1 MKKIIKL
8 EGLCCA
14 NCAAKIEEGVKKLD
28 GVNSASLS
36 FMTQRLIMEVEDGRE
51 DELVE
56 AARAVAAKVE
66 PEAEFKVLRWCRKG
80 IFYDQEAEKNGG
92 PSCGQCCFLYRR
104 HDAGEKNI
112 LGVDPVCAFL
122 SGSGV

>member
-56 AARAVAAKVE
+56 AARAIAAQVE
-66 PEAEFKVLRWCRKG
+66 PEAEFKVLR
-80 IFYDQEAEKNGG
+80 
-92 PSCGQCCFLYRR
+92 
-104 HDAGEKNI
+104 
-112 LGVDPVCAFL
+112 
-122 SGSGV
+122 

>member
-51 DELVE
+51 EELVE
-56 AARAVAAKVE
+56 AARTVAAKVE
-66 PEAEFKVLRWCRKG
+66 PEAEFKVLR
-80 IFYDQEAEKNGG
+80 
-92 PSCGQCCFLYRR
+92 
-104 HDAGEKNI
+104 
-112 LGVDPVCAFL
+112 
-122 SGSGV
+122 

>member
-66 PEAEFKVLRWCRKG
+66 QEAEFKVLR
-80 IFYDQEAEKNGG
+80 
-92 PSCGQCCFLYRR
+92 
-104 HDAGEKNI
+104 
-112 LGVDPVCAFL
+112 
-122 SGSGV
+122 

>member
-56 AARAVAAKVE
+56 SARAVAAKVE
-66 PEAEFKVLRWCRKG
+66 PEAEFKVLR
-80 IFYDQEAEKNGG
+80 
-92 PSCGQCCFLYRR
+92 
-104 HDAGEKNI
+104 
-112 LGVDPVCAFL
+112 
-122 SGSGV
+122 

>member
-51 DELVE
+51 DEVVE

-66 PEAEFKVLRWCRKG
+66 PEAEFMVLR
-80 IFYDQEAEKNGG
+80 
-92 PSCGQCCFLYRR
+92 
-104 HDAGEKNI
+104 
-112 LGVDPVCAFL
+112 
-122 SGSGV
+122 

>member
-36 FMTQRLIMEVEDGRE
+36 FMTQRLIMEDGRE

-66 PEAEFKVLRWCRKG
+66 PEAEFKVLR
-80 IFYDQEAEKNGG
+80 
-92 PSCGQCCFLYRR
+92 
-104 HDAGEKNI
+104 
-112 LGVDPVCAFL
+112 
-122 SGSGV
+122 

>member
-56 AARAVAAKVE
+56 AARRCV
-66 PEAEFKVLRWCRKG
+66 
-80 IFYDQEAEKNGG
+80 
-92 PSCGQCCFLYRR
+92 
-104 HDAGEKNI
+104 
-112 LGVDPVCAFL
+112 
-122 SGSGV
+122 